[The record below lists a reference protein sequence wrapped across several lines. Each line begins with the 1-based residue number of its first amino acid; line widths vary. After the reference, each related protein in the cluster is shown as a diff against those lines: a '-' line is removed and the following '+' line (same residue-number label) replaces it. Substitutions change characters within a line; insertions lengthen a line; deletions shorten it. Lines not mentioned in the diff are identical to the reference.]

1 MAMATTATASSI
13 AAMRPC
19 SAPNISFLEG
29 HVPILAGPSTRLSDR
44 LRALDKHAVFLSVHS
59 LITGFD
65 APIRCIRR
73 NGTCVTT
80 TNTGETFIMLNLKRR
95 IAEAR
100 KNDEGFTLIELAV
113 VILIIGILL
122 LLAIPS
128 FLGVRKRAQDK
139 AAQSALK
146 VMLTNAKANYGDAG
160 DYSGSTA
167 ASLTGT
173 EPGYSM
179 LGSASPSTGPKAI
192 SIGVSNQTPGTNN
205 VWAAASLSQSN
216 KCFYIADSDA
226 SGTLFGSGTGTC
238 TGGQA
243 LTSAAGTNF

>member
-1 MAMATTATASSI
+1 
-13 AAMRPC
+13 
-19 SAPNISFLEG
+19 
-29 HVPILAGPSTRLSDR
+29 
-44 LRALDKHAVFLSVHS
+44 
-59 LITGFD
+59 
-65 APIRCIRR
+65 
-73 NGTCVTT
+73 
-80 TNTGETFIMLNLKRR
+80 MLNLKRR

-167 ASLTGT
+167 ASLAGT

-179 LGSASPSTGPKAI
+179 LGSASASTGPKII

-216 KCFYIADSDA
+216 KCFYIVDSDA
-226 SGTLFGSGTGTC
+226 SGTQFGSGTGAC
-238 TGGQA
+238 NGAQA
-243 LTSAAGTNF
+243 LTSGTGTTF